1 MKKFLG
7 VLLSIMLVMGLLVG
21 CGSSTNDSSSASK
34 DVVTTYTSGSAEAIT
49 LD

>member
-21 CGSSTNDSSSASK
+21 CGSSTNGSSSA
-34 DVVTTYTSGSAEAIT
+34 
-49 LD
+49 